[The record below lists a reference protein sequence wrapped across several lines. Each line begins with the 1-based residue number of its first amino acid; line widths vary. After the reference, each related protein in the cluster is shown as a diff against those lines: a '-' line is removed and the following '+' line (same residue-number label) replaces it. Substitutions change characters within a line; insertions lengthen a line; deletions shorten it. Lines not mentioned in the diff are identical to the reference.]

1 MTVMA
6 VNERAG
12 EINWVE
18 AVELIDFAG
27 LLLDCYYFGLISL
40 LINWFVVRFKQ
51 LTLDFDFALI
61 LPIVINSIN
70 LLSSLIS

>member
-1 MTVMA
+1 MA
-6 VNERAG
+6 ANERAG

-18 AVELIDFAG
+18 AVELIDFVG
-27 LLLDCYYFGLISL
+27 LLLDCYYFGFISL

-51 LTLDFDFALI
+51 LTLDFDFASI
-61 LPIVINSIN
+61 LLIVINSIN